1 MKTLIISNEEMKPL
15 EESNLL
21 IKSVCE
27 AIRNERNNK
36 KLNFSAC
43 Y

>member
-1 MKTLIISNEEMKPL
+1 MKKSL

-27 AIRNERNNK
+27 AIQNEGNNK